1 MNSHWKRAH
10 MQTQVN
16 SLHGRGKTL
25 DMAQTIEYIKIEVG
39 ISRRINKNKTKQ
51 KKKKGKNN
59 KKSRYSG

>member
-39 ISRRINKNKTKQ
+39 ISRRINTKQNKT
-51 KKKKGKNN
+51 KKKGKNN